1 MVALIVGIICIV
13 FAVYSVLPIEG
24 WGLRWWDEVLLVL
37 KGGVPLVALF
47 IGLIAVLIGVAD
59 IRDRIE
65 AKKEEA
71 EEEQAGD
78 ADTAADAVADAGE
91 SSDIKTDSE
100 SEKSE

>member
-1 MVALIVGIICIV
+1 MIALIVGIICIV

-71 EEEQAGD
+71 EEDQAED
-78 ADTAADAVADAGE
+78 ADTAADADTGG
-91 SSDIKTDSE
+91 SSDTKTDSE

>member
-24 WGLRWWDEVLLVL
+24 WGLQWWDEVLLVL
-37 KGGVPLVALF
+37 KGGIPLVALF

-65 AKKEEA
+65 AKKEED
-71 EEEQAGD
+71 EE
-78 ADTAADAVADAGE
+78 ADAATSAD
-91 SSDIKTDSE
+91 SDASPDAKADEGAEAE
-100 SEKSE
+100 SEKSD